1 LNQIE
6 LNSELAESIRIK
18 ILIFALFC
26 ALDKSIR
33 KKQLKM
39 VKKRKKL
46 TNTQSQFD
54 EDEQYMDHLL
64 FYEKAEQ

>member
-1 LNQIE
+1 M
-6 LNSELAESIRIK
+6 K